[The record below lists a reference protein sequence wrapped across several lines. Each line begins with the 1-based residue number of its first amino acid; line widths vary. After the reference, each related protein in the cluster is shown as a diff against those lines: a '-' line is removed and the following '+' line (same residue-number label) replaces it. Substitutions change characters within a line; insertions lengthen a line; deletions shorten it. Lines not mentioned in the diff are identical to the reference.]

1 MNEERERETEQERR
15 SESKEG
21 EKVRFTNTWLDNG
34 SFPCPVWELRS
45 ELVPPGCLL
54 EPGTLNEKPGGRK
67 WFGWD
72 VASL

>member
-1 MNEERERETEQERR
+1 MRRERERETEQERR
-15 SESKEG
+15 SESKE
-21 EKVRFTNTWLDNG
+21 VRFTSTWLDNG

-72 VASL
+72 AASL